1 MSKTNF
7 AGKIKLDDDNN
18 VLSDLLLEIF
28 CYNRTTKPRGFC
40 KKSKRVTLETLNA
53 LYDGRGMVLDAFKSE
68 IFPLQPTEGTSNSGM
83 LAAQAKVSDREVC
96 NHSCKIT
103 RNISSQINAS
113 KIMDSFLTSKSW

>member
-18 VLSDLLLEIF
+18 VHSDLLLEIF

-83 LAAQAKVSDREVC
+83 LLLKLRSLIVRSVTIHAKSLEILA
-96 NHSCKIT
+96 HK
-103 RNISSQINAS
+103 
-113 KIMDSFLTSKSW
+113 